1 MDHLEEEKG
10 NRWMGPPEAKWDH
23 QEGGKCQEL
32 IIKLKEP
39 WEVSLLRG
47 PATFSLPDGI
57 VSGWGMGSERFSAAP
72 AKVWLACGV
81 GRLSSEESLLS
92 P

>member
-10 NRWMGPPEAKWDH
+10 NGWMGPPEAKWDH

-39 WEVSLLRG
+39 WEVPLLRG

-57 VSGWGMGSERFSAAP
+57 VSSWAIGSKQYSAPP
-72 AKVWLACGV
+72 AKVRLAGTV
-81 GRLSSEESLLS
+81 RTLSTEESLLS